1 MMRSSHD
8 SVPWLISSWDHETYF
23 VMGWSW
29 STIYIHEPTKKFVS
43 LAHETN
49 LFWGRYGWNIVK
61 YIRHLVQETMRQ
73 ISLGGRC
80 WQCDLNISRNIVQYT
95 SLPRDLSHIS
105 GRETNFLIG
114 WWWATVWWLEF
125 VRISDTFSC
134 DLFLNLIPIM
144 ENHAVHKYKN
154 QRRQRNLTSCFL
166 VKLFSL

>member
-1 MMRSSHD
+1 MTRSSHD

-49 LFWGRYGWNIVK
+49 LFWGRYGQNIVK
-61 YIRHLVQETMRQ
+61 YIRHLVQETTRQ
-73 ISLGGRC
+73 ISLGGGC

-95 SLPRDLSHIS
+95 GLPRDLSHIS

-144 ENHAVHKYKN
+144 ENHAVHKSKN